1 MNHSPRRRCES
12 LHEQG
17 EIGHLREETVEQ
29 VHLFFFEKGV
39 PASPS
44 IDAYGFLLK
53 EQVHLDGCQKKE
65 SNMWI
70 LYGKSSL
77 ELVRSQAS

>member
-17 EIGHLREETVEQ
+17 EIGRLREETVEQ
-29 VHLFFFEKGV
+29 VHL
-39 PASPS
+39 
-44 IDAYGFLLK
+44 
-53 EQVHLDGCQKKE
+53 DGCEKKE
-65 SNMWI
+65 SNRWI
-70 LYGKSSL
+70 LYGKSSM